1 MAPKKML
8 LLYQYQRVV
17 GINGHTK
24 VCRISKKVS
33 VIVSMLILK
42 ARTYL
47 YQANHFILKYK
58 LI

>member
-17 GINGHTK
+17 SMAIQ

-33 VIVSMLILK
+33 VIMSMLILK